1 MAQGVPQ
8 AEKKP
13 DSLGPVVV
21 TSPQRKPLRRTESGT
36 QRSHT
41 PARVAGR
48 PRTGTAVPVAAPVA
62 GGGFPEPL
70 SIPRSPML
78 ATTGR
83 LTVPAIPATVEVI
96 DKQTIGIVVSDD
108 QHVAQAAS
116 A

>member
-1 MAQGVPQ
+1 
-8 AEKKP
+8 
-13 DSLGPVVV
+13 
-21 TSPQRKPLRRTESGT
+21 
-36 QRSHT
+36 
-41 PARVAGR
+41 
-48 PRTGTAVPVAAPVA
+48 
-62 GGGFPEPL
+62 
-70 SIPRSPML
+70 ML